1 MKKTIKALKVT
12 SLLSFITLAFVAC
25 DKDFSTLESDI
36 QGSQNFSTDSEKLS
50 VITYNK
56 KLAPV
61 QTNGLSSNLL
71 GVYKDPVY
79 GITTANIVTQATL
92 PTGSYDPDFGDSP
105 ELVSVILT
113 IPYFSTL
120 ESTTDGESIYSMT
133 AKDSLY
139 NGDSEIKLS
148 IYENGYFLKDFD
160 SENVEEFQKYYS
172 NANTT
177 INFDNHIEATLL
189 ETDGSIDN
197 PHFKPSPTEITI
209 TTGEGDD
216 EEEEKLTPRF
226 RKELNMPLNYW
237 QNKFFAKEGMP
248 ELSNA
253 NNFKNYFRG
262 LYFKAEAIGN
272 NGNLILLDFS
282 SATLE
287 LNYTNDSGE
296 VDDDLNPI
304 REDQTLQINL
314 TGNRVNTF
322 ENVDIDNT
330 IITADATA
338 NTVDGDK
345 NLYLKGGEGSMAVID
360 LFDTADTDNNGMF
373 DAYEDFIARYKDQR
387 LINEANLVFYVDQ
400 EATADFTKDQE
411 PNRVIIYDLKNNIP
425 VVDYFIDITNSSDPE
440 YSRDYHSTVLERD
453 SDGNGVKYKIRLT
466 EHLNNILLRDSM
478 NLKLGLMVTTNVN
491 EIFQYSSFESDDKV
505 TSGTVMSPK
514 GTVLHGGNPNVADEK
529 RVQLEIFYTEPKN

>member
-79 GITTANIVTQATL
+79 GITTANIVTQAAL

-139 NGDSEIKLS
+139 NGDTEIKLS

-177 INFDNHIEATLL
+177 INFDNHTEATLL

-197 PHFKPSPTEITI
+197 PHFKPSSTEITI

-253 NNFKNYFRG
+253 NNFKNYF
-262 LYFKAEAIGN
+262 KQ
-272 NGNLILLDFS
+272 
-282 SATLE
+282 
-287 LNYTNDSGE
+287 
-296 VDDDLNPI
+296 VC
-304 REDQTLQINL
+304 
-314 TGNRVNTF
+314 
-322 ENVDIDNT
+322 
-330 IITADATA
+330 
-338 NTVDGDK
+338 
-345 NLYLKGGEGSMAVID
+345 
-360 LFDTADTDNNGMF
+360 
-373 DAYEDFIARYKDQR
+373 
-387 LINEANLVFYVDQ
+387 
-400 EATADFTKDQE
+400 
-411 PNRVIIYDLKNNIP
+411 NI
-425 VVDYFIDITNSSDPE
+425 F
-440 YSRDYHSTVLERD
+440 
-453 SDGNGVKYKIRLT
+453 
-466 EHLNNILLRDSM
+466 M
-478 NLKLGLMVTTNVN
+478 
-491 EIFQYSSFESDDKV
+491 
-505 TSGTVMSPK
+505 
-514 GTVLHGGNPNVADEK
+514 
-529 RVQLEIFYTEPKN
+529 